1 VIRFT
6 LALVARSGRW
16 VAPAVVY
23 LVWLVLVL
31 ANPGPALTNGANMF
45 FGVVVFAAW
54 FAVVTGNVD
63 DDPHRDLCAAVAGSP
78 RRLHARRAAATI
90 AVSGAVAVLTSL
102 STGTTGDLGHRDQLS
117 AIAGTVAVLVAGALI
132 GAAIGVFLHR
142 PLLDSV
148 AWSLI
153 LAASAAIAVA
163 LLEPVQDVLRNLD
176 HGSLRGV
183 TLLLVVAAAACALCV
198 SLSAWVAGR
207 RS

>member
-1 VIRFT
+1 MIRFT

-45 FGVVVFAAW
+45 FGVVVFAVW

-78 RRLHARRAAATI
+78 ARLHARRAI
-90 AVSGAVAVLTSL
+90 AGIGVTVVVAVVTALA
-102 STGTTGDLGHRDQLS
+102 TGATGDLGHRGLVS
-117 AIAGTVAVLVAGALI
+117 TTGWSVALLVAGALI
-132 GAAIGVFLHR
+132 GSTIGVFLHR
-142 PLLDSV
+142 PLIDGV
-148 AWSLI
+148 AWSVV
-153 LAASAAIAVA
+153 LAAAASLAVV
-163 LLEPVQDVLRNLD
+163 LLPPVQTVLRHLD
-176 HGSLRGV
+176 HGSTRGV
-183 TLLLVVAAAACALCV
+183 GILLVVAAVVAALAV
-198 SLSAWVAGR
+198 VASSAVADR